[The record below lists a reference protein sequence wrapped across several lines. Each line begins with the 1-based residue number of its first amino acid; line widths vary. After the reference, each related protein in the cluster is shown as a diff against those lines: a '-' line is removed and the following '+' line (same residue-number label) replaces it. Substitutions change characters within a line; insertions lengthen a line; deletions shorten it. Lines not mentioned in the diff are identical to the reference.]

1 MKLDGKVAIVTG
13 SSRGIGASI
22 ARSFAAEGARLAIVA
37 NTRLEGAQAVVGEIE
52 AAGGEARAF
61 TADLSRIADCERL
74 AGAVIDA
81 FGTVDILVNNAGIYI
96 RSPIEEA
103 TEEQWNAQI
112 DLNLKGTY
120 FMTRAVVPTM
130 KARRSGKII
139 NITSTFGLI
148 GAADCSIYCITKA
161 GQLNLTKALCL
172 ELACHGINVNSLAP
186 GGVKT
191 DMTEAFRAQTELKD
205 RVDELTPTG
214 THFLDP
220 SDVVGAA
227 VFLASSDSDSVHGAN
242 LVVDGG
248 WTAW

>member
-1 MKLDGKVAIVTG
+1 MKLADKVAIVTG

-22 ARSFAAEGARLAIVA
+22 ARGFAAAGARIAIVA
-37 NTRLEGAQAVVGEIE
+37 NTRLERAQAVVGEIE

-61 TADLSRIADCERL
+61 AADLARIAECERL
-74 AGAVIDA
+74 AGAVVDA
-81 FGTVDILVNNAGIYI
+81 FGTVDILVNNAGVYI

-103 TEEQWNAQI
+103 TEEQWSAQV

-120 FMTRAVVPTM
+120 FMTKAVVPTM
-130 KARRSGKII
+130 KAKRSGKII
-139 NITSTFGLI
+139 NITSTFGLV

-172 ELACHGINVNSLAP
+172 ELARHGINVNSLAP

-191 DMTEAFRAQTELKD
+191 DMTEAFRAQTQLKE

-214 THFLDP
+214 THFLAP

>member
-1 MKLDGKVAIVTG
+1 MKLAGKVAIVTG

-22 ARSFAAEGARLAIVA
+22 ARGFAVAGARLAIVA
-37 NTRLEGAQAVVGEIE
+37 NTRLERAQAVVGEIE
-52 AAGGEARAF
+52 AAGGEAKAF
-61 TADLSRIADCERL
+61 AADLARIAECERL
-74 AGAVIDA
+74 AGAVVDA
-81 FGTVDILVNNAGIYI
+81 FGTVDILVNNAGVYI

-103 TEEQWNAQI
+103 TEEQWSAQV

-120 FMTRAVVPTM
+120 FMTKAVVSTM
-130 KARRSGKII
+130 KAKRSGKII
-139 NITSTFGLI
+139 NITSTFGLV

-172 ELACHGINVNSLAP
+172 ELARHGINVNSLAP

-191 DMTEAFRAQTELKD
+191 DMTEAFRAQTQLKE

-214 THFLDP
+214 THFLAP

>member
-1 MKLDGKVAIVTG
+1 MKLADKVAIVTG

-22 ARSFAAEGARLAIVA
+22 ARGFAAAGARIAIVA
-37 NTRLEGAQAVVGEIE
+37 NTRLERAQAVVGEIE

-61 TADLSRIADCERL
+61 AADLARIAECERL
-74 AGAVIDA
+74 AGAVVDA
-81 FGTVDILVNNAGIYI
+81 FGTVDILVNNAGVYI

-103 TEEQWNAQI
+103 TEEQWSAQV

-120 FMTRAVVPTM
+120 FMTKAVVPTM
-130 KARRSGKII
+130 KAKRSGKII
-139 NITSTFGLI
+139 NITSTFGLV

-172 ELACHGINVNSLAP
+172 ELARHGINVNSLAP

-191 DMTEAFRAQTELKD
+191 DMTEAFRAQTQLKE

>member
-1 MKLDGKVAIVTG
+1 MKLAGKVAIVTG

-22 ARSFAAEGARLAIVA
+22 AQGFAAEGARLAIVA
-37 NTRLEGAQAVVGEIE
+37 NARPERAQAVVGEIE

-61 TADLSRIADCERL
+61 TADLARVAEGERL
-74 AGAVIDA
+74 ASRVIDA
-81 FGTVDILVNNAGIYI
+81 FGTIDILVNNAGIYV

-120 FMTRAVVPTM
+120 FMTKAVVPTM
-130 KARRSGKII
+130 KARRSGKIV
-139 NITSTFGLI
+139 NVTSTFAFV
-148 GAADCSIYCITKA
+148 GAEDCSIYCASKA
-161 GQLNLTKALCL
+161 GMLNMTRALCL
-172 ELACHGINVNSLAP
+172 ELARHGINVNSLAP

-191 DMTEAFRAQTELKD
+191 DMTAAFRAQTDVKE
-205 RVDELTPTG
+205 RVDSLTPSG
-214 THFLDP
+214 SHFIDP

-227 VFLASSDSDSVHGAN
+227 LFLASSDSDAVHGAN

>member
-1 MKLDGKVAIVTG
+1 MKLAGKVAIVTG

-22 ARSFAAEGARLAIVA
+22 ARGFGVEGARLAIVA
-37 NTRLEGAQAVVGEIE
+37 SAQLERAQSVVSEIE
-52 AAGGEARAF
+52 AAGGEAKAF
-61 TADLSRIADCERL
+61 TADLSQIAECARL
-74 AGAVIDA
+74 AGEVIDA

-112 DLNLKGTY
+112 DLNLKGTF
-120 FMTRAVVPTM
+120 FMTKAVVPTM
-130 KARRSGKII
+130 KAKRSGKII
-139 NITSTFGLI
+139 NITSTFGI
-148 GAADCSIYCITKA
+148 VGAADCSIYCTTKA

-172 ELACHGINVNSLAP
+172 ELARHGINVNSLAP

-191 DMTEAFRAQTELKD
+191 DMTEAFRAQTELKE
-205 RVDELTPTG
+205 RVDKLTPAG
-214 THFLDP
+214 AHFLDP

>member
-13 SSRGIGASI
+13 SSRGIGANI

-37 NTRLEGAQAVVGEIE
+37 NARLEGAQAVVGEIE

-61 TADLSRIADCERL
+61 TADLSRIAECERL
-74 AGAVIDA
+74 AAAVVDA
-81 FGTVDILVNNAGIYI
+81 FGTVDILVNNAGVYI

-130 KARRSGKII
+130 KAKRSGKII
-139 NITSTFGLI
+139 NITSTFGLV

-172 ELACHGINVNSLAP
+172 ELARHGINVNSLAP

>member
-37 NTRLEGAQAVVGEIE
+37 NARLEGAQAVVGEIE

-61 TADLSRIADCERL
+61 TADLSRLAECERL
-74 AGAVIDA
+74 AGAVVDA
-81 FGTVDILVNNAGIYI
+81 FGTVDILVNNAGVYI

-103 TEEQWNAQI
+103 TEEQWSAQV

-120 FMTRAVVPTM
+120 FMTRAVVPMM

-139 NITSTFGLI
+139 NITSTFGLV

-172 ELACHGINVNSLAP
+172 ELARHGINVNSLAP

-220 SDVVGAA
+220 SDVAGAA

>member
-1 MKLDGKVAIVTG
+1 MKLAGKVAIVTG

-22 ARSFAAEGARLAIVA
+22 ARGFAAEGARLAIVA
-37 NTRLEGAQAVVGEIE
+37 NTRLERAQAVVGEIE

-61 TADLSRIADCERL
+61 TADLSRIAACERL
-74 AGAVIDA
+74 AGDVIDA
-81 FGTVDILVNNAGIYI
+81 FGTVDVLVNNAGVYL
-96 RSPIEEA
+96 RAPIEEA
-103 TEEQWNAQI
+103 TEEQWDAQI
-112 DLNLKGTY
+112 DLNLKGTF

-130 KARRSGKII
+130 KAKKSGKII
-139 NITSTFGLI
+139 NITSTFGLV
-148 GAADCSIYCITKA
+148 GAADCSIYCVTKA
-161 GQLNLTKALCL
+161 GQLNLTRALCL
-172 ELACHGINVNSLAP
+172 ELAGHGINVNSLAP

-191 DMTEAFRAQTELKD
+191 DMTEAFRAEIELKE
-205 RVDELTPTG
+205 RVDALTPTG

>member
-1 MKLDGKVAIVTG
+1 MKLAGKVAIVTG

-22 ARSFAAEGARLAIVA
+22 AQGFAAQGARLAIVA
-37 NTRLEGAQAVVGEIE
+37 NARPERAQAVVGEIE

-61 TADLSRIADCERL
+61 TADLASAAEGERL

-81 FGTVDILVNNAGIYI
+81 FGTIDILVNNAGVYI

-120 FMTRAVVPTM
+120 FMTKAVVPTM
-130 KARRSGKII
+130 KARRSGKIV
-139 NITSTFGLI
+139 NVTSTFAFV
-148 GAADCSIYCITKA
+148 GAEDCSIYCASKA
-161 GQLNLTKALCL
+161 GMLNMTRALCL
-172 ELACHGINVNSLAP
+172 ELARHGINVNSLAP

-191 DMTEAFRAQTELKD
+191 DMTAAFRAQTDVKE
-205 RVDELTPTG
+205 RVDSLTPSG
-214 THFLDP
+214 SHFIDP

-227 VFLASSDSDSVHGAN
+227 LFLASSDSDAVHGAN